1 MIKLVHAMNA
11 KMNQMTVTISL
22 KDWKKL
28 NMETEVFKRLEAE
41 MYEIWQEAFGID
53 VKPDLENYITMYE
66 KLQLYWAKLTQDDYK
81 IFEVGYN
88 RICQSL
94 GNSILMF
101 NIDWPEQDDLIY
113 NLIALIFK
121 NKDCLTYKLIM
132 TKIRNERLEQ
142 DFE

>member
-1 MIKLVHAMNA
+1 
-11 KMNQMTVTISL
+11 MNQMTVTISL

>member
-1 MIKLVHAMNA
+1 
-11 KMNQMTVTISL
+11 MNQMTVTISL
-22 KDWKKL
+22 KDWKRL
-28 NMETEVFKRLEAE
+28 NMETEVFERLEAE

-66 KLQLYWAKLTQDDYK
+66 KLQRYWAKLTQDDYK
-81 IFEVGYN
+81 IFGVGYN

-101 NIDWPEQDDLIY
+101 NTDGPEQDDLIY
-113 NLIALIFK
+113 NLIELILK

-132 TKIRNERLEQ
+132 TKIRNEKLEQ
-142 DFE
+142 DF

>member
-1 MIKLVHAMNA
+1 
-11 KMNQMTVTISL
+11 MNQMTVTISL

-28 NMETEVFKRLEAE
+28 NMEIEVFKRLEAE

-121 NKDCLTYKLIM
+121 NKDCLTFNLIM

>member
-1 MIKLVHAMNA
+1 
-11 KMNQMTVTISL
+11 MNQMTVTISL

-28 NMETEVFKRLEAE
+28 NMETEVFERLEAE
-41 MYEIWQEAFGID
+41 MYEIWLEAFGFD

-66 KLQLYWAKLTQDDYK
+66 KLQRYWAKLTQYDYK
-81 IFEVGYN
+81 ICEVGYN

-101 NIDWPEQDDLIY
+101 NTDVPEQDDLIY
-113 NLIALIFK
+113 NLIELILK

-132 TKIRNERLEQ
+132 NKIRNEKLEQ
-142 DFE
+142 DF

>member
-1 MIKLVHAMNA
+1 MNA

>member
-1 MIKLVHAMNA
+1 
-11 KMNQMTVTISL
+11 MNQMTVTISL
-22 KDWKKL
+22 KDWKRL
-28 NMETEVFKRLEAE
+28 NMENEVFEKLEAE

-66 KLQLYWAKLTQDDYK
+66 KFQRYWAKLTEDDYK

-101 NIDWPEQDDLIY
+101 NTDGPEQDNLIY
-113 NLIALIFK
+113 NLIELILK
-121 NKDCLTYKLIM
+121 NKDCLTYKRIM
-132 TKIRNERLEQ
+132 TKIRNEKLEQ
-142 DFE
+142 DF

>member
-1 MIKLVHAMNA
+1 MNA

-28 NMETEVFKRLEAE
+28 NMEIEVFKRLEAE

>member
-1 MIKLVHAMNA
+1 
-11 KMNQMTVTISL
+11 MNQMTVTISL
-22 KDWKKL
+22 KDWKRL
-28 NMETEVFKRLEAE
+28 NMETEVFEKLEAE

-66 KLQLYWAKLTQDDYK
+66 KLQRYWAKLTQYDYK

-101 NIDWPEQDDLIY
+101 NTDGPEQDDLIY
-113 NLIALIFK
+113 NLIELILK

-132 TKIRNERLEQ
+132 TKIRNEKLEQ
-142 DFE
+142 DF

>member
-1 MIKLVHAMNA
+1 
-11 KMNQMTVTISL
+11 MTVTISL

-28 NMETEVFKRLEAE
+28 NMEIEVFKRLEAE

>member
-1 MIKLVHAMNA
+1 
-11 KMNQMTVTISL
+11 MNQMTVTISL

-28 NMETEVFKRLEAE
+28 NMEIEVFKRLEAE